1 MGYSP
6 WGHQDSDKTE
16 QLNFTFAS
24 FSYMYVCAQLWSGL
38 PLPTPG
44 DFPKSGTE
52 PVFCCFLHW
61 QVDSLQLGPPVKPH
75 SVTCCHITN

>member
-6 WGHQDSDKTE
+6 WGHQDSDKAE

-52 PVFCCFLHW
+52 PVFCVSCT
-61 QVDSLQLGPPVKPH
+61 GR
-75 SVTCCHITN
+75 